1 MRFFAFLV
9 IAFAG
14 SISAAQVREYRY
26 THGELKAQVIH
37 RANPAYPLEARRTH
51 QQGQG
56 YFRLYVAR
64 DGNVTT
70 VKVIKSTGHDLLDDS
85 CLKAF
90 KSWQLKPGFRREID
104 VPVSFIVSRYPPP
117 PTAAAERPPTI
128 VREFRD

>member
-1 MRFFAFLV
+1 LV
-9 IAFAG
+9 IALAG

-37 RANPAYPLEARRTH
+37 RANPTFPLEAARAH

-64 DGNVTT
+64 DGNVTA
-70 VKVIKSTGHDLLDDS
+70 VKVIKSTGYQLLDDS

-104 VPVSFIVSRYPPP
+104 VPVSFTVSRYQSPH
-117 PTAAAERPPTI
+117 TAAAERPPTI